1 MSLWPDVEGIR
12 RDYRRA
18 WLKQHWKQ
26 VLSLV
31 LVIAFS
37 IFLVLNRGMVAQF
50 RGYGYLGVFLI
61 SLISSAT
68 IIVPVPGMILVAA
81 MGTVLNPWLIGI
93 ISGIGATIGET
104 TGYFLGYGGRA
115 VVRDNQT
122 YEVMVGWMRRWGG
135 WTLFVLALLPNPL
148 FDVAGI
154 VAGVLKYP
162 LWKYYIFGG
171 AGRIP
176 KHIFY
181 AFAGNL
187 GLHWLGPP

>member
-12 RDYRRA
+12 RDYRRT

-26 VLSLV
+26 VLSMV

-37 IFLVLNRGMVAQF
+37 IFLVLNRGMVSHF

-68 IIVPVPGMILVAA
+68 IIVPVPGMLIVAA
-81 MGTVLNPWLIGI
+81 MGTVLNPLLIGI
-93 ISGIGATIGET
+93 ISGIGATICET
-104 TGYFLGYGGRA
+104 TGYLLGYGGRA
-115 VVRDNQT
+115 IVRDNQT
-122 YEVMVGWMRRWGG
+122 YQVMVGWMRRWGG

-148 FDVAGI
+148 FDMAGLVAGI
-154 VAGVLKYP
+154 LKYP
-162 LWKYYIFGG
+162 LWRYYVFGM
-171 AGRIP
+171 AGRVP

-187 GLHWLGPP
+187 GLRWLGPP

>member
-1 MSLWPDVEGIR
+1 MSLPPDVDEIKRDFR
-12 RDYRRA
+12 RN
-18 WLKQHWKQ
+18 WLKEHWKQ
-26 VLSLV
+26 VLSLI
-31 LVIAFS
+31 LVIALS
-37 IFLVLNRGMVAQF
+37 IFLVANRGMVAQF

-61 SLISSAT
+61 SLVSSAT
-68 IIVPVPGMILVAA
+68 IIVPVPGMIIVAA
-81 MGTVLNPWLIGI
+81 MGAVLNPWLIGI
-93 ISGIGATIGET
+93 ISGIGATLGET

-115 VVRDNQT
+115 VVRHNQT
-122 YEVMVGWMRRWGG
+122 YEVMVGWIRRWGG

-148 FDVAGI
+148 FDVAGM

-162 LWKYYIFGG
+162 LWKYYVFGG

-187 GLHWLGPP
+187 GLQWLGPP